1 MKHTIS
7 VLVKNESG
15 VLSRLSNLFSSRGYK
30 IDTMTIAPALDE
42 KYARATITTFGDD
55 AVIEQIIKQVNR
67 LIPVIKV
74 EDLSENL
81 STTFDLVFIKIAK
94 SKPES
99 EIVPVI
105 EKLGAKIID
114 DSNNQYTIQIVC
126 KEEQLKTIIETL
138 KAFEI
143 KDLVR
148 SGAVSI

>member
-7 VLVKNESG
+7 VLIKNESG

-30 IDTMTIAPALDE
+30 IESMTIAPALDE
-42 KYARATITTFGDD
+42 NYARATITTIGDD

-74 EDLSENL
+74 EDLSENS
-81 STTFDLVFIKIAK
+81 STTFELVFIKIAK
-94 SKPES
+94 NQPES
-99 EIVPVI
+99 EIASI
-105 EKLGAKIID
+105 IKKLGAKIID
-114 DSNNQYTIQIVC
+114 GSNNQCTIQIVC

-138 KAFEI
+138 KPFEI